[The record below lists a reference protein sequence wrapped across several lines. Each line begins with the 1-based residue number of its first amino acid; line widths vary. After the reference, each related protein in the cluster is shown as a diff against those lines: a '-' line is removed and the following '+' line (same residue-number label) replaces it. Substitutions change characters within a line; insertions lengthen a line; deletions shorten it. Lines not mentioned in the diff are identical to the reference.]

1 VKCFSTNP
9 NKIFKKNAIVVM
21 LSRLAIVVGCVLD
34 KVSKFHVHH
43 IPSMPLPRRGT
54 WMDDFLLLPGYV

>member
-1 VKCFSTNP
+1 
-9 NKIFKKNAIVVM
+9 M